1 MIFQVKPFDQNQTYL
16 NYEYFR
22 AYLFKFLPQLM
33 QKIKYQHLEHFCDD
47 SYIQKGTSNC
57 NNNIKKNLFLQ
68 SQDPLQSKRTRT
80 FLFSMAV
87 YLPKIFMSCIT
98 MRLQK
103 MLIIIIKRKK
113 PRLKMILWWGD
124 NPGLWGGSFNPLP
137 PIILDHPTHQREK
150 SKYF

>member
-16 NYEYFR
+16 NYEYFS

-87 YLPKIFMSCIT
+87 YLPNIFMSCFTIGF
-98 MRLQK
+98 QK
-103 MLIIIIKRKK
+103 MLKIIIFKK
-113 PRLKMILWWGD
+113 IG
-124 NPGLWGGSFNPLP
+124 GLHIASLVSGRSRNIGYWFSLYN
-137 PIILDHPTHQREK
+137 
-150 SKYF
+150 SC

>member
-16 NYEYFR
+16 NYEYFS

-33 QKIKYQHLEHFCDD
+33 QKIKYKHLEHFCDD

-103 MLIIIIKRKK
+103 K
-113 PRLKMILWWGD
+113 PKMI
-124 NPGLWGGSFNPLP
+124 
-137 PIILDHPTHQREK
+137 ILKNWSLTQVASLVSGR
-150 SKYF
+150 SRNIGYWFSLYNSC